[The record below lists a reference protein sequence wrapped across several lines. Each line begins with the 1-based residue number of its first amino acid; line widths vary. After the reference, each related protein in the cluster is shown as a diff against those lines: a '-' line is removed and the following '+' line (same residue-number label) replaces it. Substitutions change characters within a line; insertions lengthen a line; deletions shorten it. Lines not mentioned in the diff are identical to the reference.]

1 MGFGGLIFLLLILGG
16 AIWLMM
22 LVFGWGPYAS
32 EKTETPSPTAT
43 QAVVFD
49 TEPVQGTETA
59 TLVQPTTTKA
69 PTATKTQ
76 TPTLTPTAEPMP
88 FNLFGDPDTIAS
100 IIFYPNL
107 DCNWLIIGGQVVDF
121 KNEPVIGLTLHLF
134 GELGGVTIDQQVLS
148 GSATIYGESGYEFRL
163 EGLAVN
169 SSDTLF
175 LQLVDTNGLPL
186 SQAYGLQTYDDCQKN
201 MLIIKFQQVR

>member
-43 QAVVFD
+43 QAVVSD

-107 DCNWLIIGGQVVDF
+107 HCNWLIIGGQVVDL
-121 KNEPVIGLTLHLF
+121 KNEPVLGLTLHLF

-186 SQAYGLQTYDDCQKN
+186 SQAYGLQTYEDCQKN
-201 MLIIKFQQVR
+201 MLILKFQQVR

>member
-1 MGFGGLIFLLLILGG
+1 MGFGGLFFILLILGG
-16 AIWLMM
+16 AVWLMM
-22 LVFGWGPYAS
+22 LVFGWGPYAA
-32 EKTETPSPTAT
+32 EVTATPSPTAT
-43 QAVVFD
+43 EALVESTD
-49 TEPVQGTETA
+49 PVQVSATA
-59 TLVQPTTTKA
+59 TLEGPTATKA
-69 PTATKTQ
+69 PTATV
-76 TPTLTPTAEPMP
+76 TLTPTATATDEPMP

-107 DCNWLIIGGQVVDF
+107 DCNWLIIGGQVVDL

-163 EGLAVN
+163 EGMVVN
-169 SSDTLF
+169 SSNTLF
-175 LQLVDTNGLPL
+175 LQLVDANGRPL
-186 SQAYGLQTYDDCQKN
+186 SQAYGLRTYEDCQKN

>member
-1 MGFGGLIFLLLILGG
+1 MGFGGLFFLLLILGG
-16 AIWLMM
+16 AVWLMM
-22 LVFGWGPYAS
+22 LVFGWGPYAT

-43 QAVVFD
+43 EGMAV
-49 TEPVQGTETA
+49 TA
-59 TLVQPTTTKA
+59 GPAQMTSTVTLAQ
-69 PTATKTQ
+69 PTATTAPSATATM
-76 TPTLTPTAEPMP
+76 TPTVTPTDEPMP
-88 FNLFGDPDTIAS
+88 FNLFGDPDTSAS
-100 IIFYPNL
+100 VIFYPNL
-107 DCNWLIIGGQVVDF
+107 DCSWLIIGGQVVDL
-121 KNEPVIGLTLHLF
+121 KNEPVLGLTLHLF

-163 EGLAVN
+163 EGLSVN